1 MPEAPFTLNT
11 LLGLPDKD
19 FCDSVVNAGGGKE
32 EEAESTRGRIS
43 KALHSMQWKL
53 IEGEIRRKAGELLEI
68 DVLEMIVSAWRES
81 KLLERLQNEN
91 RDKNGPAHVPLHK
104 HNIHSELEPCIE
116 IQLGSFK
123 KTIPVEVEVDFTL
136 NGLVLKIENLTIH
149 AIEAGS
155 LEGEGKIKIA
165 HIPLPKRGFGPIE
178 IPAKMNLRK
187 GIPLVPA
194 KA

>member
-1 MPEAPFTLNT
+1 MPKPLWSGSPCKFAVYLPASGLRSRFLPWTVPFSKRRRLLMPEAPFTLNT

-91 RDKNGPAHVPLHK
+91 RDKNGPAHVPLH
-104 HNIHSELEPCIE
+104 
-116 IQLGSFK
+116 
-123 KTIPVEVEVDFTL
+123 
-136 NGLVLKIENLTIH
+136 
-149 AIEAGS
+149 
-155 LEGEGKIKIA
+155 
-165 HIPLPKRGFGPIE
+165 
-178 IPAKMNLRK
+178 
-187 GIPLVPA
+187 
-194 KA
+194 